1 MAKVSMLEA
10 SKLFKVSRPTLL
22 KHLQQGKISGEKVKI
37 DKNEFWKLEVSELA
51 RLYEKRESL
60 QGATPEPS
68 PEVTKGFT
76 DPAPGLHA
84 EIKLLQAKLE
94 AAQALAEERARHIE
108 DLRKLLPGP
117 GENVS
122 SEKKGPKFWPWS

>member
-10 SKLFKVSRPTLL
+10 SKLFNVSRPTLL

-37 DKNEFWKLEVSELA
+37 EKNEFWKLEVSELA
-51 RLYEKRESL
+51 RVYQRRDAASP
-60 QGATPEPS
+60 QVS
-68 PEVTKGFT
+68 PELTNTGT
-76 DPAPGLHA
+76 TRDTELQA

-94 AAQALAEERARHIE
+94 AAQALAEERARHLD

-117 GENVS
+117 QDQAPARGW
-122 SEKKGPKFWPWS
+122 WPFSRR